1 MDRRFLGVLAVSLL
15 LALVISALF
24 YQMLA
29 QRSRS
34 MRPVH
39 TDMCNLVVAAR
50 ALPVG
55 IALNPAD
62 LRTTQVPVDR
72 FPAGCFTRIDE
83 ILDRPVAS
91 SILADEPV
99 REARLAPRGSGLGL
113 APVIPPGMRA
123 VSVRVNEVVGVAG
136 FVIPGMRVD
145 VLVTGHLP
153 RDDGSVTKTI
163 LQDIL
168 VISAGQTIEPDS
180 RGKAINAPV
189 VTLLVKPAQAEALTL
204 ASDWRIQLVLRN
216 GADRLIEKTPGS
228 QFGTLFGRAEA
239 PRRAEAVAPRRVAAK
254 LPSAPLVQPAPRTTE
269 EIVVIRGTQK
279 TLEQVGARM

>member
-1 MDRRFLGVLAVSLL
+1 MDRRFLGVMAVSLL

-62 LRTTQVPVDR
+62 LRTTQVPVDQ

-136 FVIPGMRVD
+136 FVIPAMHVD

-153 RDDGSVTKTI
+153 RDDGPVTKTI

-216 GADRLIEKTPGS
+216 GADRAIERTPGS

-239 PRRAEAVAPRRVAAK
+239 PIRAEAAASRRVAAK
-254 LPSAPLVQPAPRTTE
+254 LPSAPLVQQAPRTTE

-279 TLEQVGARM
+279 TIEQVGARM